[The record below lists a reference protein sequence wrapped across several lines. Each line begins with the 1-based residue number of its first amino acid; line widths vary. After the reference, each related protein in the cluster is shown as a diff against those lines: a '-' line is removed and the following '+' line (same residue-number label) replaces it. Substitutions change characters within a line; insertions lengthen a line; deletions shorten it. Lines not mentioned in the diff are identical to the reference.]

1 MLLQEHQVPRLRVFQ
16 VIAREHTHLLN
27 IFWILEIKYVLSK
40 VLNQPIK
47 QLQSHSEQVKNKKES
62 IQLFAAVRAFQVIT
76 RDHTHLLDIF
86 WILELKYVL
95 SKVLNQPI
103 A

>member
-1 MLLQEHQVPRLRVFQ
+1 
-16 VIAREHTHLLN
+16 
-27 IFWILEIKYVLSK
+27 VLSK

-62 IQLFAAVRAFQVIT
+62 IQLFAAVRVFQVIA

-86 WILELKYVL
+86 
-95 SKVLNQPI
+95 
-103 A
+103 